1 MDKKKRVYIGW
12 LIGLLLLFFTSWQF
26 ISNFYDQQV
35 LTQHE
40 DFLQQKAYSF
50 IRLTTDEKED
60 FAEIATDYVEDSDER
75 ITQLT
80 NHGEILFDTF
90 DADLSGS
97 RSQRPEIKAVLE
109 GNPSG
114 TSVRMSPTLDQEL
127 LYVAIPIK
135 QNGDIIEIIRMAEP
149 TQNFLPDAKQMKQ
162 AILLVN
168 FVFWLILTVI
178 IFSILRRR
186 NRPVETILPVIKQ
199 IIKDPQQQKMIMQRS
214 SEWEELYQNINVL
227 SEQMSHTYYALSTSE
242 KQFYT
247 LLNELMVGVF
257 IVDEN
262 GNLVFI
268 NKTLIE
274 QFNLTQIELNQPFA
288 TVITDPQMVQMI
300 YQTRDSN
307 VVSKEIRT
315 TTSQRLLDVTIR
327 AFKDSGRI
335 FGVTYD
341 MTRIAQLEKLQ
352 NDFVGNVSHE
362 LKTPITSL
370 IGFTE
375 TLLDGAKDDPQTLE
389 SFLKIM
395 QKDAYR
401 LQSLVQEI
409 IQTSKNTDVNYVT
422 TSVNVA
428 DLANK
433 IVDDYAAVI
442 QEKHLNVIITGPE
455 ELVFNTKIELFKPI
469 CKNLIE
475 NAIHYASSEGKIDIT
490 FYQENDHLIFSV
502 QDDGIGIK
510 QQEQERIFERF
521 YRVDKARSRNSGGNG
536 LGLAIVKDYSEIL
549 GGKVQIDSYPGVG
562 STFTVTLPSL

>member
-1 MDKKKRVYIGW
+1 MDKKKRVYNGW

-90 DADLSGS
+90 DAELSGS

-168 FVFWLILTVI
+168 FVFWLILTAI